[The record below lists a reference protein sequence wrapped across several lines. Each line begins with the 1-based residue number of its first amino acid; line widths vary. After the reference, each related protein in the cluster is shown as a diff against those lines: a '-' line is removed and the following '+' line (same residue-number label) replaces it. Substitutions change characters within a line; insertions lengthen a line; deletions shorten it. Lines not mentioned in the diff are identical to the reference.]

1 MFICNE
7 SSLLE
12 ALKALF
18 WREIV
23 PNIKT
28 YDRLTPEKLE
38 YFDLDNMF
46 FDKNLSTTICQ
57 NETHNSD
64 YQLCKSSLFEHL
76 KPQEDLETFDRVEES
91 FRRPNKCQGLFGYE
105 SDPETEEEFV
115 KIRQD
120 KPPLEDECDAVEQN
134 LMMAF
139 NAFLRRSGEDAL
151 TADDVHTRLADLNT
165 LSSLDD
171 VTTFSLGAKEF
182 VQQMKFFESTI
193 VLDEPSILT
202 MSRESSIA
210 SSLGNQSS
218 GKENSLDVPEDS
230 SFNQSGGD
238 GSQKRMTR
246 SRSRVSLQGPQRAPL
261 GTRQSASGI
270 VPAQTVQVPPP
281 HTAMQPRMKN
291 FMSGFGAAKR
301 RRMST
306 SPVTNKSISK

>member
-1 MFICNE
+1 MYYQL
-7 SSLLE
+7 SLLE

-28 YDRLTPEKLE
+28 YDRLTYEKLE

-46 FDKNLSTTICQ
+46 FDQNLSKTICQ

-76 KPQEDLETFDRVEES
+76 KPQEVQETLERVEES
-91 FRRPNKCQGLFGYE
+91 FRRPNKCKGLFGYE

-120 KPPLEDECDAVEQN
+120 KPPIEDECDAVEQN

-151 TADDVHTRLADLNT
+151 TADDVHRRLTDLNT
-165 LSSLDD
+165 FSSLDD
-171 VTTFSLGAKEF
+171 VATFSLGAKEF

-193 VLDEPSILT
+193 VLEEPSILAI
-202 MSRESSIA
+202 SRESSIT
-210 SSLGNQSS
+210 SSVGNQSS

-230 SFNQSGGD
+230 SFNKSGGND
-238 GSQKRMTR
+238 SQRRMTR
-246 SRSRVSLQGPQRAPL
+246 SRSSRQGSQRAPL
-261 GTRQSASGI
+261 GTRQGASEI
-270 VPAQTVQVPPP
+270 VPAQTVKVQPL

-291 FMSGFGAAKR
+291 FMKGFGAAKR

-306 SPVTNKSISK
+306 SPVTNKSMSK